1 MRIGP
6 FNAWVWRDSSATSH
20 TFKLSISRS
29 QPEFAFLI
37 RGLIARYMLQLIAWM
52 FRDMPGVKGKPGTV
66 KRMIAALAPVFDGEG
81 VTK

>member
-6 FNAWVWRDSSATSH
+6 FNAWVWFDSSATTH

-29 QPEFAFLI
+29 QPEFAFTL
-37 RGLIARYMLQLIAWM
+37 RALAARYMLQLIAWM
-52 FRDMPGVKGKPGTV
+52 FRDMPGVKGKTGTV